1 MVTEVVAD
9 VHLLYL
15 AVLVLRLNEHVLEE
29 VVVMFLKKV
38 RVGFHFRALHS
49 IIREEEGCS
58 KGLCACHIVRTWLRR
73 NVHNGR

>member
-49 IIREEEGCS
+49 IIREEEECS
-58 KGLCACHIVRTWLRR
+58 
-73 NVHNGR
+73 